1 MAKKDVFYWGNGDD
15 GAAATK
21 KEDKKMKKIEYDF
34 FYDGRIIA
42 KENVICIFGK
52 NWKKKFVR
60 NQFGEWLSGGY
71 KACPR
76 E

>member
-1 MAKKDVFYWGNGDD
+1 
-15 GAAATK
+15 
-21 KEDKKMKKIEYDF
+21 MKKIEYDF

-42 KENVICIFGK
+42 KENVICVFGK

-60 NQFGEWLSGGY
+60 NQFGEWMSGGY